1 MTTSF
6 DKSKLKV
13 LLVEGIHSSAERI
26 FRDVGYKNIETVKT
40 VLTGEERKG
49 RDLEETLS
57 LPIHDQEIL
66 GSNSPAEYRV
76 AIASRPITLI
86 FEA

>member
-26 FRDVGYKNIETVKT
+26 FRDVDYKNIETVKT

-49 RDLEETLS
+49 MGTLRR
-57 LPIHDQEIL
+57 L
-66 GSNSPAEYRV
+66 A
-76 AIASRPITLI
+76 
-86 FEA
+86 

>member
-57 LPIHDQEIL
+57 LPIHD
-66 GSNSPAEYRV
+66 
-76 AIASRPITLI
+76 
-86 FEA
+86 